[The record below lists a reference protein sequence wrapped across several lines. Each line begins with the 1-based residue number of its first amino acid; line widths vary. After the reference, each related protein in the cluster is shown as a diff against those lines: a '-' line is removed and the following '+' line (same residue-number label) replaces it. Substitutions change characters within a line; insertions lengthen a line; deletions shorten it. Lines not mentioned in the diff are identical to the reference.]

1 MAESQIERAGIY
13 KDEVT
18 GELFIPASRRPDG
31 TWRKPRKVKDGYI
44 PPEEVPT
51 YENKGVQWMKS
62 KPSLPPGLDPVSVPT
77 KQKEENVVLSK
88 AAKKNLKR
96 KEKKKQQPQEQSITT
111 DQLTNSLAK
120 TNLKSDQ
127 SNLTSANGD
136 QPSESD
142 RAGIEKKIR
151 NLKKKLKQIEDLEAK
166 INSGEL
172 KEPQKEQL
180 EKVAK
185 KSTLLAEI
193 EDLELELI
201 D

>member
-1 MAESQIERAGIY
+1 MCLYHYR
-13 KDEVT
+13 
-18 GELFIPASRRPDG
+18 
-31 TWRKPRKVKDGYI
+31 
-44 PPEEVPT
+44 